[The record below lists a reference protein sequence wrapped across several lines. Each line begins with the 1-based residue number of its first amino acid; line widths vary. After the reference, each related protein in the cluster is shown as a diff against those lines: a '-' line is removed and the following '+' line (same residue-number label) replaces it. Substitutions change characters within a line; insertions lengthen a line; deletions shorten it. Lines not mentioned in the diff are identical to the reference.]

1 MEPRLSH
8 LENRVDA
15 AYHGE
20 DDPAPHL
27 TSDLDLVSSL
37 PVGTERRLG
46 ELGEDDFEIPYLVPP
61 VEAGARETQVKQD
74 RPVSRKVPFQ
84 WTCSQLCGAWC
95 TCTVPALAALCSS
108 QWTRTLSAEY
118 FRPQVLSAHHLS
130 RGQGQIS
137 VNPASVYVLSGCG
150 PHLSRTSQRPP
161 GSGAHCPSNLWF
173 QSARVSFASEC
184 VPKRKSSRYGL
195 GVSNKRKSLP
205 FFRVC
210 L

>member
-15 AYHGE
+15 AYHGA

-27 TSDLDLVSSL
+27 TSDPDMVSSL

-118 FRPQVLSAHHLS
+118 FRPQ
-130 RGQGQIS
+130 
-137 VNPASVYVLSGCG
+137 ASGTE
-150 PHLSRTSQRPP
+150 RTSLVARP
-161 GSGAHCPSNLWF
+161 GANIGQPRECLC
-173 QSARVSFASEC
+173 SFRMWAAPLENVAATTRKWRSLSLKSVVSEC
-184 VPKRKSSRYGL
+184 TCFFCF
-195 GVSNKRKSLP
+195 GVCSEEEIK
-205 FFRVC
+205 
-210 L
+210 